1 MFKSKKKK
9 AEAEAAAAAAAA
21 EAGAED
27 AAPAAE
33 AEASGEDAEAGEGGE
48 ADAPAKKKA
57 PLKLILIAAAALLVI
72 GGSGG
77 TAWFMFFKA
86 PAPAEGHETKPKK
99 KKKAEKGEHAT
110 GEAAK
115 GAGLVREGPDGVTYY
130 TMPDIV
136 VNMQT
141 TTGRPANLRLKLTF
155 ETKEEEAIESME
167 PNLPRLNDTL
177 ETFLR
182 ELRPED
188 LAGSQGSYALR
199 MEIERRVNLV
209 IAPSKIDAV
218 RIEDQLIN

>member
-21 EAGAED
+21 AEGD
-27 AAPAAE
+27 DAPAKP
-33 AEASGEDAEAGEGGE
+33 E
-48 ADAPAKKKA
+48 ADAPEGEEGAAAPAKKKL
-57 PLKLILIAAAALLVI
+57 PLKLILIAAVALLVV
-72 GGSGG
+72 GGGGG
-77 TAWFMFFKA
+77 TAAFIFLK
-86 PAPAEGHETKPKK
+86 PAAAAADGHEPPPKK
-99 KKKAEKGEHAT
+99 KKKAEKAGEHGGG
-110 GEAAK
+110 GEAAAK
-115 GAGLVREGPDGVTYY
+115 GAGQVREGPDGVTYY
-130 TMPDIV
+130 TMPDIL

-155 ETKEEEAIESME
+155 ETKEHEAIESME

-188 LAGSQGSYALR
+188 LAGSQGSMALR

>member
-1 MFKSKKKK
+1 MFKSKKKKK

-21 EAGAED
+21 EAAD
-27 AAPAAE
+27 AAPE
-33 AEASGEDAEAGEGGE
+33 APSEAEAGEGDE
-48 ADAPAKKKA
+48 AVAPARKKL
-57 PLKLILIAAAALLVI
+57 PLKLIIVAAAALLVV
-72 GGSGG
+72 GGGGG
-77 TAWFMFFKA
+77 TAAFIFLKPPPGA
-86 PAPAEGHETKPKK
+86 ADGHEAKPKK
-99 KKKAEKGEHAT
+99 KKKAEKSDHAGGT
-110 GEAAK
+110 AAK